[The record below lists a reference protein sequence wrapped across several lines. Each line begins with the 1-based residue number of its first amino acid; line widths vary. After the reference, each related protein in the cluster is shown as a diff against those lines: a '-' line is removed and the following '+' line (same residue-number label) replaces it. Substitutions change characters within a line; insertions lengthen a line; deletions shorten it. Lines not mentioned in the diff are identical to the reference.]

1 MELRK
6 NRKKT
11 EKKNNKKP
19 NSQSLLERIRENNI
33 TEIEPVYNP
42 ENGCNNCYPV
52 IEALIGSDVE
62 IEPLLEEIVESG
74 EVVKELFD
82 KTILC
87 PKCDSQYIS
96 TRYNCPYCN
105 SFDIEKSSLIE
116 HTKCGYMD
124 VEQNFHKNKKLV
136 CPKCNSTLEKA
147 DFDYKKAGVWCKC
160 NNCNKNFDIPTPSHF
175 CRKCGTISTF
185 EEVNLKNVYTYKV
198 KDSPKTGSSAS
209 EFAFVAIN
217 NFLEKKGW
225 KVKSPASIKGKSGA
239 EYSFDIAA
247 FKGSKKDKTIVIDV
261 AVSSE
266 EIVAEQPVV
275 ALFAKIFDVSPKKSV
290 LVTVPKLSKDG
301 KKMAE
306 LYNIQIIEAK
316 NQTQVIDRLKEIL

>member
-1 MELRK
+1 M
-6 NRKKT
+6 KKKSQK
-11 EKKNNKKP
+11 ENSKVDKH
-19 NSQSLLERIRENNI
+19 NSQNLLKRIHEENI

-42 ENGCNNCYPV
+42 EKGCKNCYPV
-52 IEALIGSDVE
+52 IEAIIGSDVE
-62 IEPLLEEIVESG
+62 IEPLLEEITESG
-74 EVVKELFD
+74 ELVKELFD

-87 PKCDSQYIS
+87 PRCNSQYIS

-124 VEQNFHKNKKLV
+124 VEQNFHKKKKLV
-136 CPKCNSTLEKA
+136 CPKCNNILKKE

-160 NNCNKNFDIPTPSHF
+160 NNCSKNFDIPTPSHF

-185 EEVNLKNVYTYKV
+185 EEVNLKNVYSYRV

-209 EFAFVAIN
+209 EFVFAAIN

-225 KVKSPASIKGKSGA
+225 KIESPTSIKGKSGA

-247 FKGSKKDKTIVIDV
+247 FKGSKKDKIIVFDV

-290 LVTVPKLSKDG
+290 LVTVPKLSKNG
-301 KKMAE
+301 KKMAK

>member
-1 MELRK
+1 L
-6 NRKKT
+6 KKKSQK
-11 EKKNNKKP
+11 EKNKKIKG
-19 NSQSLLERIRENNI
+19 NYQNLLKRIHEENI
-33 TEIEPVYNP
+33 TEIEPVYDP
-42 ENGCNNCYPV
+42 EKGCKNFYPT
-52 IEALIGSDVE
+52 IEAIVGSDVE
-62 IEPLLEEIVESG
+62 IEPLLEEITESG
-74 EVVKELFD
+74 ELVKELFD

-87 PKCDSQYIS
+87 SRCNSQNIS

-124 VEQNFHKNKKLV
+124 VEHNFHKKNKLV
-136 CPKCNSTLEKA
+136 CPKCNSILKKE

-160 NNCNKNFDIPTPSHF
+160 NNCSKNFDIPTPSHF

-185 EEVNLKNVYTYKV
+185 EEVNLKNIYSYKV
-198 KDSPKTGSSAS
+198 KDSPKIGSSES
-209 EFAFVAIN
+209 EFVYITVNKF
-217 NFLEKKGW
+217 FEKEGW
-225 KVKSPASIKGKSGA
+225 KVKSPAIIKGKSGA

-247 FKGSKKDKTIVIDV
+247 FKGSKKDKLIVIDV
-261 AVSSE
+261 AVSLDK
-266 EIVAEQPVV
+266 IVAEQPVV

-290 LVTVPKLSKDG
+290 LVTVPKLNENG

-306 LYNIQIIEAK
+306 LYNIKIIEAK

>member
-1 MELRK
+1 M
-6 NRKKT
+6 KKKSQK
-11 EKKNNKKP
+11 ENSKVDKH
-19 NSQSLLERIRENNI
+19 NSQNLLKRIHEENI

-42 ENGCNNCYPV
+42 EKGCKNCYPL
-52 IEALIGSDVE
+52 IESIIGSDVE
-62 IEPLLEEIVESG
+62 IEPLLEEITESG
-74 EVVKELFD
+74 ELVKELFD

-87 PKCDSQYIS
+87 PRCDSQYIS

-124 VEQNFHKNKKLV
+124 VEQNFRKKKKLV
-136 CPKCNSTLEKA
+136 CPKCNNILKKE

-160 NNCNKNFDIPTPSHF
+160 NNCSKNFDIPTPTHF

-185 EEVNLKNVYTYKV
+185 EEVNLKNVYSYRV
-198 KDSPKTGSSAS
+198 KDSPKSGSSAS
-209 EFAFVAIN
+209 EFVFVAIN

-225 KVKSPASIKGKSGA
+225 KVESPASIKGKSGA

-290 LVTVPKLSKDG
+290 LVTVPKLSKNG
-301 KKMAE
+301 KKMAK